1 MGKCLVTKLNGRVS
15 NDELLKL
22 GEMRFYF
29 QKEDNF
35 SNVFN
40 HAIGL
45 TFSKETT
52 VSVFGGNFV
61 DKTDNRNLGTTINFE
76 ANIPKDVFV
85 SNDNCY
91 ISVNKYLLSS
101 IHAVNGESKTV
112 SSFCIDDL
120 KYSKGLT
127 ELYSLSTRLTGDIA
141 NLKNLTALTNL
152 SLSSTRL
159 TGDIANLKNLTAL
172 TNLRLSSTQV
182 TGDIVNLKNLTA
194 LTNLNLSSTQVTG
207 DIVNLKNLTAL
218 TNLNLSS
225 TQVTGDIAAFI
236 NMSKLYELRLNVYTP
251 SIIGELSS
259 LPTNLLFYSA
269 NSANKFTWS
278 GTRSTS
284 YSIIALEYVA
294 LNESIDKALNDLAN
308 CTNKN
313 TDSNPSWYKVIKLIG
328 TRTSASDAA
337 VQTLQSKGYT
347 VSITPA

>member
-35 SNVFN
+35 SKVFN

-52 VSVFGGNFV
+52 VFVFGGNFV

-101 IHAVNGESKTV
+101 IRTINGESITV

-127 ELYSLSTRLTGDIA
+127 ELYSSSTQLTGDIA
-141 NLKNLTALTNL
+141 NLKNLTALTSLNL
-152 SLSSTRL
+152 PNSQL

-172 TNLRLSSTQV
+172 TS
-182 TGDIVNLKNLTA
+182 
-194 LTNLNLSSTQVTG
+194 LNLSR
-207 DIVNLKNLTAL
+207 
-218 TNLNLSS
+218 

-236 NMSKLYELRLNVYTP
+236 NMSKLKELRLNVSTP

-269 NSANKFTWS
+269 NIGNKFTWS

-284 YSIIALEYVA
+284 YSIVALEYVA

-313 TDSNPSWYKVIKLIG
+313 TDSNPSWYKVISLVG